1 VIEKND
7 DVKKR
12 DDDVKL
18 KDRKVR
24 TVMRNN
30 DNKEINV
37 TS

>member
-1 VIEKND
+1 MIEKND